1 MRSSVKIATIFGIE
15 VRIHVTFLLFL
26 AWIALTY
33 YQIAGFS
40 GAVQGVL
47 FMLALFGCV
56 LLHEF
61 GHALAAREF
70 GIKTPDITLLPI
82 GGVARLSR
90 IPDKP
95 WQELVV
101 AIAGPVVNVVIAA
114 VLIFV
119 IHGTTEIL
127 QVDQLENPRIE
138 LLGRLAYINV
148 MLVLFNMIPAFPMD
162 GGRVLRSLLAMVV
175 PYALATQIAA
185 WIGQGLAIVFAIIG
199 FGGFAIFGL
208 RGNPFLIFIAFFVF
222 VGAQQEVAM
231 SKVHR
236 SSQP

>member
-1 MRSSVKIATIFGIE
+1 MRSSLKIATIFGIE

-26 AWIALTY
+26 AWIALIS
-33 YQIAGFS
+33 YQTDGFS

-47 FMLALFGCV
+47 FILALFGCV

-61 GHALAAREF
+61 GHALAASEF

-90 IPDKP
+90 LPDKP

-119 IHGTTEIL
+119 IHGTTGIL
-127 QVDQLENPRIE
+127 QIERLENPRIE
-138 LLGRLAYINV
+138 LLGKLASINV

-162 GGRVLRSLLAMVV
+162 GGRVLRSLLAMVM
-175 PYALATQIAA
+175 PYPLATQIAA
-185 WIGQGLAIVFAIIG
+185 WIGQGLAIVFAV
-199 FGGFAIFGL
+199 FGWL
-208 RGNPFLIFIAFFVF
+208 RGNPILFFIAFFIF
-222 VGAQQEVAM
+222 FGAQQEVAM
-231 SKVHR
+231 SKVNR